1 LNVPI
6 PERGF
11 SRTSTALR
19 NLRGV
24 VIVLILAFHSFSAYI
39 VSQTPGP
46 PPFDNPPFSWTAF
59 PIIDN
64 ERWIGFDLFC
74 AFVFL
79 YLMQLMFFLSGLFV
93 WPSLSRRE
101 WTGFLGRRVIRL
113 GAPFAIGTY
122 VLMPIT
128 FYAVYRVTAVDPAW
142 STFWA
147 HWTALPIAATGPMW
161 FLWFLMVLDIAA
173 AIFLLR
179 FRPLVFNCFVKKIIA
194 DPIRSFIV
202 LISVSA
208 LLYLPLAAIY
218 SPWQWIGFGPFEIQ
232 AAFAPQYALYF
243 AWGVIVGICGLDQGL
258 LNVNGKLVQRW
269 PYWVFGSLAAF
280 LGWIGPT
287 ALMVRGST
295 GALGGLQIAANLA
308 LVLFVGCASFAMLAI
323 VLRFGTKRWPIVDTI
338 SENAYGIYFFHYTIA
353 VWLQYALLGWSFP
366 AIAKGLVVFTG
377 SLLVSLAASVL
388 TYQIT
393 STAVLL
399 GDRLRRR
406 VLKSI

>member
-6 PERGF
+6 PEPGF

-39 VSQTPGP
+39 VSQTAGP
-46 PPFDNPPFSWTAF
+46 PPFDTPPFSWTAF
-59 PIIDN
+59 PIIDT

-101 WTGFLGRRVIRL
+101 WTAFLRRRVIRL
-113 GAPFAIGTY
+113 GVPFVIGTY

-128 FYAVYRVTAVDPAW
+128 FYAVYRVTAIDPAW

-161 FLWFLMVLDIAA
+161 FLWFLLVLDIAA
-173 AIFLLR
+173 AILLLR
-179 FRPLVFNCFVKKIIA
+179 FRALVLNSFIKKIIA
-194 DPIRSFIV
+194 EPIRLFIV
-202 LISVSA
+202 LICVSA
-208 LLYLPLAAIY
+208 VLYLPLAAIY
-218 SPWQWIGFGPFEIQ
+218 SPWQWIGVGPFEIQ

-258 LNVNGKLVQRW
+258 LIVNGKLVQRW
-269 PYWVFGSLAAF
+269 SYWVCGSIAAF

-287 ALMVRGST
+287 ALMVRGIT
-295 GALGGLQIAANLA
+295 APLGGLQIAANLA
-308 LVLFVGCASFAMLAI
+308 LVLFVGCACFAMLA
-323 VLRFGTKRWPIVDTI
+323 VFLRFGTNRWPIVDTI
-338 SENAYGIYFFHYTIA
+338 SENAYGIYFFHYTLA
-353 VWLQYALLGWSFP
+353 VWFQYVLLGWAFP
-366 AIAKGLVVFTG
+366 AIAKGLVVFIG
-377 SLLVSLAASVL
+377 SLLISLAASVL
-388 TYQIT
+388 TYQTT
-393 STAVLL
+393 SSAVLL
-399 GDRLRRR
+399 VNRLRRR
-406 VLKSI
+406 ALKSI